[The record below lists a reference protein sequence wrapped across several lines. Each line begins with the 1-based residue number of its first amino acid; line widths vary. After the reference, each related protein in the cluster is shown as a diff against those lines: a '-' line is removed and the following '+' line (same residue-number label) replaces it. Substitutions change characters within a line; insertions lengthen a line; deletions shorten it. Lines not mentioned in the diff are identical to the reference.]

1 LYGLKQA
8 PRAWY
13 HKLNTTL
20 THMGFSSSISD
31 ASLFTRFHKDSI
43 LLILIYV
50 DDILI
55 TGNNVTHI
63 KSLISTLHSQFALK
77 DLGLLSFFLGI
88 EAHWSPTGAL
98 HLSQTKYT
106 QQILDKA
113 KMLDA
118 KPQPSPMI
126 SSLKLLADAS
136 TSFSDP
142 TLYRQIVGALQYLT
156 FTRPDIT
163 FSINKVFQFMH
174 NPQLHHWQAV
184 KRILRYI
191 AGTQFHGIR
200 FSPSSSKSLQAFT
213 DADWDSDPDD
223 RKSTS
228 GYCVY
233 FGNNIVSWSSKKQK
247 VVSRSSTEAE
257 YRSLASAMT
266 DISWIQSLLHELHV
280 VVPTPIIH
288 CDNLGAVLLTA
299 NPIMHSRTKHFELD
313 LHFIRDKVKHKQ
325 VFVRHIPAR
334 FQIADAFTKPISG
347 SAFHDFRQ
355 KLTMVIV
362 YPP

>member
-1 LYGLKQA
+1 
-8 PRAWY
+8 
-13 HKLNTTL
+13 
-20 THMGFSSSISD
+20 MGFSSSISD

-55 TGNNVTHI
+55 TGNNATHI

-98 HLSQTKYT
+98 HLTQTKYT

-136 TSFSDP
+136 TAFSDP

-163 FSINKVFQFMH
+163 FSVNKVCQFMH
-174 NPQLHHWQAV
+174 NPQLHH
-184 KRILRYI
+184 
-191 AGTQFHGIR
+191 
-200 FSPSSSKSLQAFT
+200 
-213 DADWDSDPDD
+213 
-223 RKSTS
+223 
-228 GYCVY
+228 
-233 FGNNIVSWSSKKQK
+233 
-247 VVSRSSTEAE
+247 
-257 YRSLASAMT
+257 
-266 DISWIQSLLHELHV
+266 
-280 VVPTPIIH
+280 
-288 CDNLGAVLLTA
+288 
-299 NPIMHSRTKHFELD
+299 
-313 LHFIRDKVKHKQ
+313 
-325 VFVRHIPAR
+325 
-334 FQIADAFTKPISG
+334 
-347 SAFHDFRQ
+347 
-355 KLTMVIV
+355 
-362 YPP
+362 